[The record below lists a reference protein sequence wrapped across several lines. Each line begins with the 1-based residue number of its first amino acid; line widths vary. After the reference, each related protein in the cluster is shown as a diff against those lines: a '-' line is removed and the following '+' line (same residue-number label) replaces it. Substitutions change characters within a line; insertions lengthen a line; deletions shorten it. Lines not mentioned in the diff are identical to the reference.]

1 MLFDDHGF
9 GAWALSFW
17 ALGFSSVI
25 LLLTRLLDRRQR
37 SKGVEITLINNRLGQ
52 IFVDVVK
59 NLRLIRSYRA
69 EGRMLSSV
77 LSELQTRRAVDLSI
91 RKIQATGQPI
101 FTLLTGLFI
110 SGFLIYG
117 ATTTSEGD
125 GLAWIGSLL
134 IFILAMQRLMGPA
147 SQINTLMLR
156 VVANW
161 PAVEVFQA
169 FLKKCRKTNKIAV
182 TERWSA
188 LVTQ

>member
-1 MLFDDHGF
+1 MIMVLALGP
-9 GAWALSFW
+9 LSFW

-37 SKGVEITLINNRLGQ
+37 SKGVEITLINNQLGQ

-77 LSELQTRRAVDLSI
+77 LSELQTGRAVDLSI

-110 SGFLIYG
+110 SGFSSMARQRLVR
-117 ATTTSEGD
+117 ATAT
-125 GLAWIGSLL
+125 WIGSLL
-134 IFILAMQRLMGPA
+134 IFFWRCKG
-147 SQINTLMLR
+147 
-156 VVANW
+156 
-161 PAVEVFQA
+161 
-169 FLKKCRKTNKIAV
+169 
-182 TERWSA
+182 
-188 LVTQ
+188 